1 MTVGCVLVLYNPNVG
16 ILRQCLKVL
25 NSQVDMIAIVD
36 NSTKSVNYSFDSTN
50 YVYYSM
56 NGNYGIAA
64 AQNKGIEILKNYNI
78 DYLLFLD
85 QDSIAPENLVE
96 QLVEEAKKLKA
107 TSVTLGGI
115 GPRPLNRQSNKEYR
129 GSVKKGKKYSNTLT
143 EVRELISSGTLI
155 PFENFSSVGLMDS
168 ALFIDGVDH
177 EWCWRAYK
185 KIKARF
191 FILETVFLSHQ
202 LGEGDHNFFFKKV
215 AIPTPFRV
223 FYQYRNY
230 FILLSRSY
238 VPVYWKFANGF
249 KYIIKLFYYPFF
261 IPPRSKYFKNICRGI
276 YCGIFNQ

>member
-177 EWCWRAYK
+177 EGH
-185 KIKARF
+185 
-191 FILETVFLSHQ
+191 LVL
-202 LGEGDHNFFFKKV
+202 
-215 AIPTPFRV
+215 
-223 FYQYRNY
+223 
-230 FILLSRSY
+230 
-238 VPVYWKFANGF
+238 
-249 KYIIKLFYYPFF
+249 
-261 IPPRSKYFKNICRGI
+261 
-276 YCGIFNQ
+276 